1 MAPDRVQTLLAESAL
16 FRGLPLSDV
25 EAVLQRAKRARI
37 DRGIPVFQQGGRA
50 HAIYVL
56 VRGKLKLTRG
66 HPDGQEVI
74 VRIIGPG
81 DVFGAVAALG
91 DTVYPV
97 SAEAVQAGEAL
108 SWDGHAMARL
118 LVQYPGVAL
127 NAIRILVAR
136 MHELQDRLSEL
147 VAERVEQRLAQAVL
161 RLIAQAGTKVDD
173 GVLLDMPLSR
183 RDLAELAGTTLYTAS
198 RILSGWESQ
207 GLIAT
212 DRQRLLVRQPHGL
225 VSLTTVGRRPHGS

>member
-16 FRGLPLSDV
+16 FRGLPPGDV
-25 EAVLQRAKRARI
+25 ETILRRARRARVE
-37 DRGIPVFQQGGRA
+37 RGGPLFRQGGRA
-50 HAIYVL
+50 GAIYVL
-56 VRGKLKLTRG
+56 VRGKLKLTRL

-97 SAEAVQAGEAL
+97 SAVAVQAGEAL
-108 SWDGHAMARL
+108 AWDGQAMGRL
-118 LVQYPGVAL
+118 LVEYPGVAL
-127 NAIRILVAR
+127 NAMRILVAR
-136 MHELQDRLSEL
+136 VHELQDRLSEL

-161 RLIAQAGTKVDD
+161 RLIAQAGTKTAE
-173 GVLLDMPLSR
+173 GVLLDIPLSR
-183 RDLAELAGTTLYTAS
+183 RDLAELTGTTLYTAS

-212 DRQRLLVRQPHGL
+212 RRQRLVVRNPHGL
-225 VSLTTVGRRPHGS
+225 VSVATLGARRNER